1 MQQGDL
7 VHIPQDVS
15 LWNHTENGSMNIIR
29 THKPITGV
37 FLRETASNTYRV
49 YAQGRENTVEKKH
62 VYPMGEN
69 NGVS

>member
-15 LWNHTENGSMNIIR
+15 LWSYTENGSMNIIK
-29 THKPITGV
+29 TQKPITGV
-37 FLRETASNTYRV
+37 FLYQTASNTYRV

-62 VYPMGEN
+62 VYPMEERC
-69 NGVS
+69 